1 MNFPTLAWRD
11 EILYFTHY
19 FAIVSSETFLFFFSC
34 GWIKHCW
41 NTYASAYVRHQKNRK
56 LWICANGKVLSEKI
70 WLNHR
75 YPSHWTIDGHK
86 GKRYHWIGLQS
97 MISGMQAEK
106 YVRVSAT
113 ALCSRR
119 YTLALTLWFVA
130 KEAITRLQKGRP
142 SHRHNL
148 PPCC

>member
-1 MNFPTLAWRD
+1 MNFSCVDNQNWEKLDMNFPTLAWRD

-19 FAIVSSETFLFFFSC
+19 FAIVNSEAFLFFFSC

-75 YPSHWTIDGHK
+75 YPSHWTIDGHN
-86 GKRYHWIGLQS
+86 GKWHHWIGLQS

-106 YVRVSAT
+106 YGRVSAT
-113 ALCSRR
+113 ALCSH
-119 YTLALTLWFVA
+119 TAQAQPL
-130 KEAITRLQKGRP
+130 
-142 SHRHNL
+142 RHTVVTAS
-148 PPCC
+148 